1 MIATAPPPPKAV
13 GAAATVTTPIPK
25 EQVLRLAEEQLDV
38 GKRMVQEGT
47 TRIRRFVTEKPVE
60 PESACTKSTS
70 LPNLRASTDPAR
82 PPESLSA
89 ALALIPRTHAGRSTI
104 HGKCLALHAT
114 FLSLSSGTNTF
125 TSVP

>member
-60 PESACTKSTS
+60 ARVSLHEEHFPTQFACLHRSC
-70 LPNLRASTDPAR
+70 AAAG
-82 PPESLSA
+82 ESLSRSSFDTSDSRWPKHH
-89 ALALIPRTHAGRSTI
+89 PR
-104 HGKCLALHAT
+104 
-114 FLSLSSGTNTF
+114 
-125 TSVP
+125 